1 MEMIYD
7 KGNDTGIFPSM
18 ISESFLLHTVNSI
31 LVTFFYSIRFRS
43 LLISDKL

>member
-7 KGNDTGIFPSM
+7 KGNDTGKDRM

-31 LVTFFYSIRFRS
+31 LVTFFYSMRFRS
-43 LLISDKL
+43 LLISDEL